1 MPIPCLS
8 STPLPPARFLTPF
21 LLACTIL
28 TLSLTSS
35 AQEVES
41 DDSTQNAASEIEQ
54 IIVVGERSPFRLR
67 AQIKEAEKRL
77 FSTYN
82 EVNEN
87 EDYDVDCD
95 KYTPT
100 MSHISEQRC
109 WPVFFHNVVA
119 EEAQRAML
127 LNDFNIIPPNQLA
140 TLYAG
145 EFEKLRANIV
155 AVANEHPEVA
165 TALMEYGGLQQ
176 ALKETMEICRQGKR
190 VLLILYKCT
199 ESDSD

>member
-1 MPIPCLS
+1 MPKLWLFPSRL
-8 STPLPPARFLTPF
+8 LVARFSAAS
-21 LLACTIL
+21 LLFV
-28 TLSLTSS
+28 LSLS
-35 AQEVES
+35 AFTQDAAPES
-41 DDSTQNAASEIEQ
+41 APQNASAEIEQ
-54 IIVVGERSPFRLR
+54 IFVVGERSPFRLR

-77 FSTYN
+77 FSAYN
-82 EVNEN
+82 DVNEN

-127 LNDFNIIPPNQLA
+127 LDDFNIIPPNQLA
-140 TLYAG
+140 TLYAS
-145 EFEKLRANIV
+145 EFDRLRANIV
-155 AVANEHPEVA
+155 AVAEEHPEVA
-165 TALMEYGGLQQ
+165 AALLEYGGLQQ

-190 VLLILYKCT
+190 ALFILYKCT
-199 ESDSD
+199 DSGSD